1 MSARAKAY
9 TARAHPIMQPRPAS
23 RYRFALTPLADA
35 MFQLLIFFM
44 LTSSLTPYSLLTV
57 RTGEAPGDAVAD
69 PTADPTEQ
77 PPVLPGANA
86 QFWTVTEGQITANGQ
101 TFTLDQLPALAAAL
115 GQNEEPEVIL
125 IMQPDAR
132 VQQHPRPDV
141 VKLVLDVVARAGGVD
156 LQGAVRHA

>member
-9 TARAHPIMQPRPAS
+9 TASAHPIMQPRPAS

-57 RTGEAPGDAVAD
+57 RTGAAPGQTVSDPGAD
-69 PTADPTEQ
+69 PAEQ
-77 PPVLPGANA
+77 EPVLPGENA

-115 GQNEEPEVIL
+115 GQNDQAEVVL
-125 IMQPDAR
+125 IMQESAR
-132 VQQHPRPDV
+132 VQD
-141 VKLVLDVVARAGGVD
+141 LTSVLEALTAAGVTSVQMARRDDA
-156 LQGAVRHA
+156 